1 MSVLSTGLRRGLGRW
16 LGRFLAGQMALAS
29 IGVSVAGEIDFQRDV
44 APILTKHCIRCHHD
58 SKEEG
63 GINLTR
69 SALAVGEDRAI
80 LPGDPERSL
89 LLDVITGDKPRMPQ
103 SSPPLSL
110 HEQQTLRSWIEQG
123 AIWPQDAVLRFDPL
137 DWWSLQP
144 LEKPPVPRL
153 PIDPPNGAMPIRNPI
168 DAFVVQL
175 WRERGLH
182 GSPEADRRTLIR
194 RLYFD
199 LIGLP
204 PTPEAVEA
212 FCSDNHPEAYEQLV
226 EQLLESPRYGERW
239 ARHWLDA
246 VHYGDTHGYD
256 KDKLRPN
263 AWPYRDYVI
272 RSLNQDKP
280 YSQFVREQ
288 IAGDHFFPDSRDGNE
303 ALGML
308 AAGPF
313 DFVGQIEVANGTV
326 EKARVKNIDRDD
338 MVATVINTFVSL
350 TAQCARC
357 HDHKFDPITQR
368 EYYQLQA
375 VFAAIDRADRDYD
388 IDPEVASQR
397 RELADRRTQLQS
409 QRAAFEETLRDR
421 GGEALASIDR
431 QIATLQKPAQGI
443 PPEFGYHSQ
452 IVDSPSQIK
461 WVQIDLGRPFALKR
475 IGLAAPSDDF
485 AGIGPGFGFPVRFRI
500 DASNQPTFQEDV
512 HPIYDTGDSDR
523 PNPGIVPQW
532 FDANGIVA
540 RYVRV
545 TATQLAER
553 KRDFIF
559 ALSELIAIDAS
570 DENVALGAAVQ
581 AFDSIEAPVRW
592 RATNLVD
599 GIYPGRDASELEPQL
614 RALQDKRIATIR
626 SVLGVVWLEQY
637 QALND
642 AIGDVDTKLARL
654 PSRQRVYAAT
664 TEFSPAGNFVPTHG
678 TPRPIHVLSRGS
690 ETAPMDLA
698 TPDALH
704 CIPGLNR
711 DWPVPIEA
719 PERQHR
725 AALADWIV
733 DRNNPLA
740 WRSIVNR
747 VWYHHFGRGI
757 VESLNDFGR
766 MGAEPTHPELLDW
779 LACEFRDGNQ
789 SLKDLHRAIV
799 TSSTYRQASLH
810 SESQSAIDAGNQYL
824 WRMNRRKL
832 DAEAIRDSVLAIS
845 GKLRLESGGPGFA
858 LFGLIDD
865 HSPHYLYEQ
874 YDPDDPKSHRRAI
887 YRFIVRSVPD
897 PWMTALDCADAAILV
912 DRRNETLT
920 ALQALAMLNNRFMLR
935 MSEHFA
941 SRITTEAGD
950 PNTLWKTAF
959 RAAFQR
965 DPNPRESDILERL
978 HREAGL
984 PQVCRSLFNA
994 NEFVFID

>member
-1 MSVLSTGLRRGLGRW
+1 
-16 LGRFLAGQMALAS
+16 MAMACVCVS
-29 IGVSVAGEIDFQRDV
+29 IADEVDFRRDV
-44 APILTKHCIRCHHD
+44 APILTKHCVRCHND

-69 SALAVGEDRAI
+69 AALAVGEDRAI
-80 LPGDPERSL
+80 LSGDPESSL
-89 LLDVITGDKPRMPQ
+89 LLEVTTGEKPRMPQ

-110 HEQQTLRSWIEQG
+110 NEQQTLRRWIEQG
-123 AIWPQDAVLRFDPL
+123 ADWPEDAALRFDPL
-137 DWWSLQP
+137 DWWSLRP
-144 LEKPPVPRL
+144 LLKPSVPQL
-153 PIDPPNGAMPIRNPI
+153 PSDGTQTEMPIRNPI
-168 DAFVVQL
+168 DAFVVQG
-175 WRERGLH
+175 WRNRGLQ
-182 GSPEADRRTLIR
+182 GSPQADRRTLIR

-204 PTPEAVEA
+204 PTPEAVDA
-212 FCSDNHPEAYEQLV
+212 FCSDSHPEAYERLV
-226 EQLLESPRYGERW
+226 DQLLESPRYGERW

-288 IAGDHFFPDSRDGNE
+288 IAGDHFYPDSRDGIE

-313 DFVGQIEVANGTV
+313 DFVGQIEVGNGTV

-357 HDHKFDPITQR
+357 HDHKFDPISQR

-388 IDPEVASQR
+388 IDPEVASKR
-397 RELADRRTQLQS
+397 RDLTNRRTQLQA
-409 QRAAFEETLRDR
+409 QRFALDATLRER
-421 GGEALASIDR
+421 GGEPLASIDR
-431 QIATLQKPAQGI
+431 QIAALQKPTQGI

-452 IVDSPSQIK
+452 IVDSSSQAK
-461 WVQIDLGRPFALKR
+461 WVQIDFGRPCKLKR
-475 IGLAAPSDDF
+475 VGLAAPSDDF

-500 DASNQPTFQEDV
+500 EASNQPNFLEDV
-512 HPIYDTGDSDR
+512 HAIYDTGDSDR

-545 TATQLAER
+545 TATRLAER
-553 KRDFIF
+553 KEDFIF

-581 AFDSIEAPVRW
+581 ALDSIEAPVRW

-599 GIYPGRDASELEPQL
+599 GIYPGREASDLEPQL
-614 RALQDKRIATIR
+614 QALQDKRIATIR
-626 SVLGVVWLEQY
+626 STLGVAWLEQY
-637 QALND
+637 DALRD
-642 AIGDVDTKLARL
+642 AIGDIDTMLTRL
-654 PSRQRVYAAT
+654 PARQRVYAAA
-664 TEFSPAGNFVPTHG
+664 TEFNPAGNFVPTHG
-678 TPRPIHVLSRGS
+678 TPRPIHVLARGS
-690 ETAPMDLA
+690 ETAPLERA

-711 DWPVPIEA
+711 DWPVPVDA
-719 PERQHR
+719 PEQQHR

-757 VESLNDFGR
+757 AESLNDFGR

-789 SLKDLHRAIV
+789 SLKDLHRTIV
-799 TSSTYRQASLH
+799 TSSTYRQASIH
-810 SESQSAIDAGNQYL
+810 SESQSAIDAGNLYL

-845 GKLRLESGGPGFA
+845 GKLQLESGGPGFA

-941 SRITTEAGD
+941 SRITTEGD
-950 PNTLWKTAF
+950 QASSPWKNAF

-965 DPNPRESDILERL
+965 DPNPRESALLEGL

-984 PQVCRSLFNA
+984 SQVCRSLFNA
-994 NEFVFID
+994 NEFVFVD